1 MFEVLLQA
9 GKALEAGELDQAEE
23 SYWQIVELDP
33 SNAIAV
39 AGLARV
45 SMERGDTRLARTFAE
60 RALVLDPESAAARRT
75 LEALDGGATAAPGP
89 ERPDLPLPTT
99 LRPDASRR
107 LPASDADEAAED
119 ASDADDDDSDE
130 QVRRFPS
137 APLPDRRRGERPPDE
152 TPADQAAA
160 AEAVAPAAD
169 APAAEA
175 VAPAAEAV
183 APVADAPAAGPP
195 AAETAARP
203 SGLIRPKT
211 HQALGDRIRRH
222 LVPEDGKTSQ
232 RGDDPFAAA
241 ESAAAI
247 EAVGDTDD
255 VVIDEGVVR
264 VGRAPGQA
272 HDKQGEVLG
281 AVDATDEDESIA
293 MRLALVSDAAGLG
306 ADDSAAM
313 FGAIDEDESIAMR
326 LALVSD
332 AAQTQA
338 AAELEAAQVEAAE
351 LEAAQVDED
360 VFGVAELVAAEELGS
375 VPSRRID
382 LDAMEAGLQ
391 AAELRATQRGA
402 SGSGAAAP
410 ANLEAE
416 DGPAADE
423 PKAAGPASGAL
434 AAAHPI
440 PEQIEEGTSE
450 EDAEAAAFREAL
462 DLVLGDGS
470 DGTELGTALIG
481 ATRPPQPARIGA
493 PPPISDSRESAPEP
507 PAVGD
512 TPEEPS
518 AAPEEEAD
526 SEATTE
532 PRRKGFLRR
541 FRGD

>member
-9 GKALEAGELDQAEE
+9 GKFLEAGELDQAED

-45 SMERGDTRLARTFAE
+45 SMERGDSRLARTFAE

-75 LEALDGGATAAPGP
+75 LEALDGGATAAPAP

-99 LRPDASRR
+99 LRPDASLRR
-107 LPASDADEAAED
+107 LPANDADEGAED
-119 ASDADDDDSDE
+119 ASDAEDDDSDE
-130 QVRRFPS
+130 QVRRFPPE
-137 APLPDRRRGERPPDE
+137 PLPDRRRGERPPDDV
-152 TPADQAAA
+152 PADDVAA
-160 AEAVAPAAD
+160 AEAVAPAD
-169 APAAEA
+169 GPPAAA
-175 VAPAAEAV
+175 PPAAA
-183 APVADAPAAGPP
+183 PP
-195 AAETAARP
+195 AAETAAKP

-293 MRLALVSDAAGLG
+293 MRLALVSDAAGLE
-306 ADDSAAM
+306 AS
-313 FGAIDEDESIAMR
+313 E
-326 LALVSD
+326 LD
-332 AAQTQA
+332 ARQTEA
-338 AAELEAAQVEAAE
+338 GAELDAAQVEAAE

-382 LDAMEAGLQ
+382 LDALEAGLQ

-402 SGSGAAAP
+402 GESGAAAP
-410 ANLEAE
+410 TNLELE
-416 DGPAADE
+416 NGPAADE
-423 PKAAGPASGAL
+423 PDAGGPASGAL
-434 AAAHPI
+434 AAARPI
-440 PEQIEEGTSE
+440 PEQIEGGTSE

-462 DLVLGDGS
+462 DVVLSDGG

-481 ATRPPQPARIGA
+481 ATRPPQPARIGTQL
-493 PPPISDSRESAPEP
+493 PMSDSRESAPEP

-518 AAPEEEAD
+518 AVPEEEAD
-526 SEATTE
+526 SEPNTE

>member
-9 GKALEAGELDQAEE
+9 GKALESGDLDQAEE
-23 SYWQIVELDP
+23 SYWQIVESDP

-45 SMERGDTRLARTFAE
+45 SMERGDRRLARTFAE

-99 LRPDASRR
+99 LRPDASLRR
-107 LPASDADEAAED
+107 LPANDADESAED
-119 ASDADDDDSDE
+119 AADAEDDDSDE
-130 QVRRFPS
+130 QVRRFPPE
-137 APLPDRRRGERPPDE
+137 PLPDRRRGERPPDE
-152 TPADQAAA
+152 AAA
-160 AEAVAPAAD
+160 AEAIAPTADPPAAG
-169 APAAEA
+169 
-175 VAPAAEAV
+175 
-183 APVADAPAAGPP
+183 APAAGPP
-195 AAETAARP
+195 AAETIARP

-293 MRLALVSDAAGLG
+293 MRLALVSAAAELET
-306 ADDSAAM
+306 SEL
-313 FGAIDEDESIAMR
+313 DER
-326 LALVSD
+326 
-332 AAQTQA
+332 QTQA
-338 AAELEAAQVEAAE
+338 AAELDAAQVEAAE

-382 LDAMEAGLQ
+382 LDALEAGLQ
-391 AAELRATQRGA
+391 AAELRATQRGP
-402 SGSGAAAP
+402 GGFGAAAP
-410 ANLEAE
+410 TNLEPE
-416 DGPAADE
+416 DGPAADVQDV
-423 PKAAGPASGAL
+423 AGPPSGAL
-434 AAAHPI
+434 AAAGPI
-440 PEQIEEGTSE
+440 PDQIDGGTSE

>member
-9 GKALEAGELDQAEE
+9 GKALESGDLDQAEE
-23 SYWQIVELDP
+23 SYWQIVESDP

-45 SMERGDTRLARTFAE
+45 SMERGDRRLARTFAE

-99 LRPDASRR
+99 LRPDASLRR
-107 LPASDADEAAED
+107 LPANDADESAED
-119 ASDADDDDSDE
+119 AADAEDDDSDE
-130 QVRRFPS
+130 QVRRFPPE
-137 APLPDRRRGERPPDE
+137 PLPDRRRGERPPDE
-152 TPADQAAA
+152 AAA
-160 AEAVAPAAD
+160 AEAIAPTADPPAAG
-169 APAAEA
+169 
-175 VAPAAEAV
+175 
-183 APVADAPAAGPP
+183 APAAGPP
-195 AAETAARP
+195 AAETIARP

-255 VVIDEGVVR
+255 VAIDEGVMR
-264 VGRAPGQA
+264 AGRAPGQA
-272 HDKQGEVLG
+272 PDKQGEVLG

-332 AAQTQA
+332 AAQIEASELDAGQTQA

>member
-9 GKALEAGELDQAEE
+9 GKFLEAGELDQAED

-99 LRPDASRR
+99 LRPDASLRR
-107 LPASDADEAAED
+107 LPANDADEGAED
-119 ASDADDDDSDE
+119 AADAEDDDSDE
-130 QVRRFPS
+130 QVRRFPPE
-137 APLPDRRRGERPPDE
+137 PLPDRRRGDRPPD
-152 TPADQAAA
+152 DAAA
-160 AEAVAPAAD
+160 DEAAADEAAADEPVAPAA
-169 APAAEA
+169 APPAAA
-175 VAPAAEAV
+175 
-183 APVADAPAAGPP
+183 PP
-195 AAETAARP
+195 AAETAAKP

-222 LVPEDGKTSQ
+222 LVPEDGKASQ

-264 VGRAPGQA
+264 VGRGPGQA

-293 MRLALVSDAAGLG
+293 MRLALVSDAAQLE
-306 ADDSAAM
+306 AS
-313 FGAIDEDESIAMR
+313 E
-326 LALVSD
+326 LD
-332 AAQTQA
+332 ARQTQA
-338 AAELEAAQVEAAE
+338 AAELDAAQVEAAE

-382 LDAMEAGLQ
+382 LDALEAGLQ

-402 SGSGAAAP
+402 GESGAAAP
-410 ANLEAE
+410 TNLELE

-423 PKAAGPASGAL
+423 PDAGGPASGAL
-434 AAAHPI
+434 AAARPI
-440 PEQIEEGTSE
+440 PEQIEGGTSE

-462 DLVLGDGS
+462 DVVLSEGG

-481 ATRPPQPARIGA
+481 ATRPPQPARIGT
-493 PPPISDSRESAPEP
+493 PLPMSDGRESAPEP

-526 SEATTE
+526 SEPTTE

>member
-175 VAPAAEAV
+175 VAP
-183 APVADAPAAGPP
+183 VADAPAAGPP

-293 MRLALVSDAAGLG
+293 MRLALVSAAAELET
-306 ADDSAAM
+306 SEL
-313 FGAIDEDESIAMR
+313 DER
-326 LALVSD
+326 
-332 AAQTQA
+332 QTQA
-338 AAELEAAQVEAAE
+338 AAELDAAQVEAAE

-382 LDAMEAGLQ
+382 LDALEAGLQ
-391 AAELRATQRGA
+391 AAELRATQRGP
-402 SGSGAAAP
+402 GGFGAAAP
-410 ANLEAE
+410 TNLEPE
-416 DGPAADE
+416 DGPAADVQDV
-423 PKAAGPASGAL
+423 AGPPSGAL
-434 AAAHPI
+434 AAAGPI
-440 PEQIEEGTSE
+440 PDQIDGGTSE

-462 DLVLGDGS
+462 DVVLSDGG

-481 ATRPPQPARIGA
+481 AARPPQPPRIGI
-493 PPPISDSRESAPEP
+493 PLPVPESRESAPEP
-507 PAVGD
+507 PAFGD
-512 TPEEPS
+512 TPEGPS
-518 AAPEEEAD
+518 AAPGEEAD
-526 SEATTE
+526 SEPTTE